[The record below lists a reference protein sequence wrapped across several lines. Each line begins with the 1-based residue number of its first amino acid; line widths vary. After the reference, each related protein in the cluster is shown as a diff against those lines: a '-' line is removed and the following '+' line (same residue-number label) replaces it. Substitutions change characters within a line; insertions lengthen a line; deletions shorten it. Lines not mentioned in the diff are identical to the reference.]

1 MIPPRYRPL
10 TTGSIGRAATAAAIR
25 FLVELWDYEPRA
37 YTFIGTR
44 RGNEWRDHPI
54 KGDRGAKVASILES
68 HPASLFDIYFC
79 PNAFAEPHR
88 RAALALPSRCAWC
101 DIDDADPD
109 AYDPQPNI
117 LWETS
122 PGRFQGLWLWRD
134 TAPGEIAEQVS
145 RNIWA
150 KDGGDK
156 GGWSI
161 TKMLRLPGTINHKP
175 GYRKPVVNLQVYDPR
190 PQKLPRSI
198 LSMETR
204 PVAVGAAGIDIAGL
218 EPAQIMRRYRRRMGL
233 QAGTL
238 MTSTRVR
245 RPDRSGAVYIIV
257 VSLIQAGAQDAEI
270 AAVLQVNPYFTSK
283 WGADLAKAEDQI
295 VRIRTR
301 WEAGR

>member
-1 MIPPRYRPL
+1 MPPRYRSL
-10 TTGSIGRAATAAAIR
+10 TTGKTSRTAMKAAIR
-25 FLVELWDYEPRA
+25 FLVDLWDYEPRA
-37 YTFIGTR
+37 FTFIGTR
-44 RGNEWRDHPI
+44 RGDQWRDHPI
-54 KGDRGAKVASILES
+54 RGDRLAKVAAILDT
-68 HPASLFDIYFC
+68 HPVDQFDIYFC

-88 RAALALPSRCAWC
+88 RSAHAVPSRCAWC

-134 TAPGEIAEQVS
+134 PAPGEIAEQVS

-175 GYRKPVVNLQVYDPR
+175 LYREPVVTLQVCDLR

-198 LSMETR
+198 LSPERTS
-204 PVAVGAAGIDIAGL
+204 AVVEGGNLQIDGL
-218 EPAQIMRRYRRRMGL
+218 DPREIMRRYRRKTGL

-238 MTSTRVR
+238 MNATRVMR
-245 RPDRSGAVYIIV
+245 SDRSGAVYMIV
-257 VSLIQAGAQDAEI
+257 VGLLQAGANDAEI
-270 AAVLQVNPYFTSK
+270 AAVLLINPYFIDK
-283 WGADLAKAEDQI
+283 WGTDLAKAEDQI
-295 VRIRTR
+295 LRIRAR